1 MFLSE
6 TGVLWGAIFSRTLV
20 MIDDAADVE
29 HVAYEMIDRLGVT
42 AAHTAYEQA
51 DIAAA
56 LFDVPSANTW
66 CDIADAIERLWP
78 TLARH

>member
-1 MFLSE
+1 M
-6 TGVLWGAIFSRTLV
+6 T
-20 MIDDAADVE
+20 DDAHDIE
-29 HVAYEMIDRLGVT
+29 HSAPEMIERFGSA

-56 LFDVPSANTW
+56 LLDVPSANAW

-78 TLARH
+78 KP